1 MSTWGS
7 FQRTSINIS
16 QTNIDNWEM
25 LKLANASRK
34 QNEIFLVLH
43 GIETNSTVHYY
54 ERAFLCQVSVL
65 IIRERERNT
74 QISEGI

>member
-1 MSTWGS
+1 
-7 FQRTSINIS
+7 
-16 QTNIDNWEM
+16 M